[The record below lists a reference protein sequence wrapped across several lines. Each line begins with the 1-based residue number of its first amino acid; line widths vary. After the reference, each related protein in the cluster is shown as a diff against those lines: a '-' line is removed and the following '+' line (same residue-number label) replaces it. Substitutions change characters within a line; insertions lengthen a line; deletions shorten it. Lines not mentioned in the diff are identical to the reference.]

1 MYQKNSQIITGVL
14 PVKKS
19 DVVSTTH
26 SNKKKLNRVSSR
38 LPITAFLLLTALV
51 LFSSC
56 DSSGTVGGDIGPG
69 ENSVDRTTVML
80 NDLETVDLNTF
91 SGRLQRASMGYLE
104 DPLYGDIQAVAL
116 LKPSISRASVDSIR
130 DDATMT
136 LKVHFSNAVYGDENA
151 VSSYEIFEAGGIW
164 RGNELKYNSE
174 VPVDFSSKVGEF
186 QVTDEDSIEVELSE
200 AWLQKFKS
208 FFDGPSTTRD
218 STYVNDFPGLAIV
231 ASQSNQNIRYI
242 RFSPESEDDRSVTR
256 FLVYSDAFAPDD
268 DDDDENGDD
277 DNGDN
282 GNGDEGPFSRVLDV
296 RDWGSSV
303 VRTNESVSTDGFVL
317 HNSERILRVNTDIS
331 SEDLK
336 GRNIVN
342 ASLVLTLRTDAE
354 AAFPN
359 INRQP
364 VETIRGHS
372 FRIVPN
378 DLVSELFVRNPR
390 FFAPIDEDTNT
401 YRLDVT
407 QYVLNQVYG
416 DGSEGPI
423 FVSLQSING
432 FLYSGLFY
440 DETASDTQRP
450 RIVITFVE

>member
-19 DVVSTTH
+19 DLYRTTR
-26 SNKKKLNRVSSR
+26 SNKKKLNRLSSR
-38 LPITAFLLLTALV
+38 LPIAAFLLLTALI

-69 ENSVDRTTVML
+69 ENSVDQTTVML
-80 NDLETVDLNTF
+80 NNFETVDLNTF
-91 SGRLQRASMGYLE
+91 SGRLQRASLGYLE

-130 DDATMT
+130 DDATMS
-136 LKVHFSNAVYGDENA
+136 LKLHFSNAIYGDENA

-186 QVTDEDSIEVELSE
+186 QVTDEDSIEVELSDI
-200 AWLQKFKS
+200 WLQKFKTFFHNPS
-208 FFDGPSTTRD
+208 FSRD
-218 STYVNDFPGLAIV
+218 SIYVNDFPGLAIV
-231 ASQSNQNIRYI
+231 PAQTNQNIHYI
-242 RFSPESEDDRSVTR
+242 RFSPDSEDETSITR

-268 DDDDENGDD
+268 DDDENGDD
-277 DNGDN
+277 DNG
-282 GNGDEGPFSRVLDV
+282 NGDDDEEGPFSRALET
-296 RDWGSSV
+296 RDWGSSM
-303 VRTNESVSTDGFVL
+303 VRSNEPVSTDGFVL
-317 HNSERILRVNTDIS
+317 HNTERVLRVNADIPS
-331 SEDLK
+331 DDLRGK
-336 GRNIVN
+336 NIVN

-354 AAFPN
+354 EAFPN
-359 INRQP
+359 IDRQP
-364 VETIRGHS
+364 IETIRAHS

-390 FFAPIDEDTNT
+390 FFASMDEDSNR
-401 YRLDVT
+401 YRLDIT
-407 QYVLNQVYG
+407 QYVLNEIYG
-416 DGSEGPI
+416 EDSEGPI
-423 FVSLQSING
+423 FVSLQAING
-432 FLYSGLFY
+432 FIYSGLFY